1 MKNLTNLIITLIF
14 ALATLTASAQV
25 RVTGHVSA
33 EVVESVSAHN
43 AFNHNISLNS
53 NNNSIELGSIVVEGP
68 RNSAFDV
75 SIQNATIYNESGSYT
90 LSTGLGESMACSS
103 NKQNLP
109 LSALLEQEVPNG
121 DYDGKLTVIVSYN

>member
-1 MKNLTNLIITLIF
+1 MKNITNLIFTLI
-14 ALATLTASAQV
+14 LTLVSVSVFAQV

-43 AFNHNISLNS
+43 AFNQNISLN
-53 NNNSIELGSIVVEGP
+53 NNNKSIELGSIVVEGP
-68 RNSAFDV
+68 RNSAYDV
-75 SIQNATIYNESGSYT
+75 SIQNAAIYNESGVYT
-90 LSTGLGESMACSS
+90 LSTGLGESMANNSS
-103 NKQNLP
+103 TQSLS